1 MKGPLRIFIF
11 LKGGEME
18 EWLARKTGPAT
29 EQHSLI
35 KALHICTV
43 LHFSREYGFGLA
55 HSPACIISVG
65 RGQIFAMSC
74 IKLPPKTTARKN

>member
-1 MKGPLRIFIF
+1 
-11 LKGGEME
+11 ME
-18 EWLARKTGPAT
+18 KCLARKAGPAT

-43 LHFSREYGFGLA
+43 LHLSREYVYGLA
-55 HSPACIISVG
+55 HSPACITSIS

-74 IKLPPKTTARKN
+74 MKLPPKTTARKY